1 MSTKKFNIWLSEN
14 SNEDQK
20 LEITYDMIA
29 KLKKDSNISKWSD
42 SKFYGS
48 ESNVYG
54 YGMENIYKDQDPT
67 PVIYP
72 GNNGTLRIP
81 IQVKKPSN
89 IISSYSRLE
98 NLLDVNIIPDYFT
111 NLIII
116 EFVRSSDVNSGSIIM
131 DPVRNWNNRRRII
144 FNYNANDYKDLLDVI
159 NKGVDEAFEFFRD
172 IRIVVPADLKKIPGV
187 KTYMENKVREI
198 YNKMLDEIKETGDVE
213 GELDDNIFSQ
223 LIITILEEH
232 PNLIDDFNN
241 LPERAK
247 DKWLSGAKEMF
258 KDKPI
263 EITKE
268 TLVSIKAYL
277 NIKKAF
283 YLM

>member
-1 MSTKKFNIWLSEN
+1 MRTKKFNIWLSEN
-14 SNEDQK
+14 SDENPR

-29 KLKKDSNISKWSD
+29 KLKKDSRISKWAD
-42 SKFYGS
+42 NKFYRS

-54 YGMENIYKDQDPT
+54 SGMENIYKDQDST

-72 GNNGTLRIP
+72 GNNGALRIP

-116 EFVRSSDVNSGSIIM
+116 EFARSSDVNPGSIIM
-131 DPVRNWNNRRRII
+131 DPVRNWSNRRRII
-144 FNYNANDYKDLLDVI
+144 FKYNANDYRDLLNVI

-172 IRIVVPADLKKIPGV
+172 IRIVVPEDLKKIPGV

-213 GELDDNIFSQ
+213 GELDDNIFAQ
-223 LIITILEEH
+223 LIITILGEH

-241 LPERAK
+241 LPEGAK

>member
-29 KLKKDSNISKWSD
+29 KLKRDSNISKWSD

>member
-241 LPERAK
+241 LPEGAK